1 MKRLR
6 MLGCLWG
13 LLLAV
18 CVLPAE
24 ALDLGETLL
33 KSPSRE
39 QEIEI
44 GREIAGNLL
53 GAAPLVD
60 DAALQTYVNQV
71 GR

>member
-53 GAAPLVD
+53 GAASMLK
-60 DAALQTYVNQV
+60 AAQI
-71 GR
+71 